1 MNKYLK
7 IVAILVTA
15 SGAVM
20 SHAAELLPDSVHS
33 AITKDTLIMG
43 DSAVVITTAC
53 APICS
58 SIARVYVINK
68 VGNDTTANTP
78 WTLVRSIHAPNSHA
92 VFQEAYF
99 EQGQI
104 QWRDNTPQLLDEDG
118 K

>member
-1 MNKYLK
+1 MLK
-7 IVAILVTA
+7 LALILA
-15 SGAVM
+15 LANPINQSI
-20 SHAAELLPDSVHS
+20 DSPIHR
-33 AITKDTLIMG
+33 DTLVSG

-58 SIARVYVINK
+58 SIARVYAIYNK
-68 VGNDTTANTP
+68 ETNDTTATT
-78 WTLVRSIHAPNSHA
+78 WTLVRSIPAPDPHA

-104 QWRDNTPQLLDEDG
+104 QWRDNTPQLLDDEG